1 MTIDLTDNAPR
12 ISYTVNQGVTQTSFT
27 VPFEFFDTTDLKV
40 VVDGTTKTI
49 TSHYTVSGGDG
60 STGTVTMSVTGA
72 SGGST
77 VIIYREIP
85 LSRSTDFPTS
95 GAFPIAT
102 LNTELDRT
110 VALFD
115 DRKDRIDRS
124 IRLLDTDDAATM
136 TLPTK
141 DNRKGT
147 VLGFNATTGA
157 VEAGPT
163 IANVSSLSSITS
175 NINTLGAI
183 ASNVTTVAGI
193 SSDVTTVANISSNV
207 TTVAGISSN
216 VTTVAGKASLITS
229 QFASDMS
236 LVTSDFV
243 TDMNLVTSDFVAD
256 MALVTSDFVSD
267 MALVTAD
274 FVSDLNLITSDVI
287 TDMNLLATSANVT
300 AMANLGTSTNVTNMA
315 NLNASGVISNI
326 GTVVTNLSDI
336 TNLANTLAGVDT
348 FTVTVV
354 SSGGNKFALNGATNP
369 TITLRR
375 GITYTFDQSDSSNAG
390 HPIAFKDSS
399 DNAYTTGVTSTGTPG
414 SSGAKTTFEVASDA
428 PSSLKYY
435 CTVHGNAM
443 GNTISVVDDNIGIVA
458 GSITNINTVA
468 AANSN
473 ISALNASGVI
483 TNIGTVATNVAD
495 VNSFANRYRIASSA
509 PTSSLD
515 AGDLYFDT
523 STNKLNVYSGSN
535 WQSTAEAAQR
545 TVTTHNVT
553 SAGTQTISVSYTVG
567 LVDVYLNGLKLNIAE
582 GDATA
587 SNGSSVVV
595 TSASIGDIIEVV
607 ALSAFN
613 AANYGTAASKNVGI
627 GNDNVPV
634 FTSGAADNDFLRID
648 GTSIE
653 GRSASEVLSDIGGQA
668 SLTFGI
674 ANTNAVKIDHAS
686 VASTDYAKFT
696 SNGLEGKSF
705 AEVRSDLNVAD
716 GANAYVH
723 PNHSGEVTSTAD
735 GATEIADNVVDEANL
750 KVSNTPTNGYFLS
763 AQSGNTGGLT
773 WAAVASGGA
782 WEEVAGGDFSGVTS
796 ITQSFSQ
803 DYIYRVL
810 LFNLQLDPGSG
821 NSNINYA
828 RFPAIQLNYGAGAGT
843 AVTIRHSRI
852 SLAPNS
858 TTWSNNS
865 YNTLTRAAISN
876 SNPIRA
882 NGNNSNQTSATYD
895 LYITQPS
902 ASGTYANHAWTAC
915 RWWCTS
921 WGYYDSQTG
930 YSKYSF
936 AEGAETSNTGSF
948 NLITSFKII
957 DNALTSDTFSGTYRV
972 LRIGAS

>member
-12 ISYTVNQGVTQTSFT
+12 ISYSVSQGATTTSFA

-49 TSHYTVSGGDG
+49 TTHYTVSGGNG

-72 SGGST
+72 TGGST

-175 NINTLGAI
+175 NIDTLGAI
-183 ASNVTTVAGI
+183 ASNVTTVANI

-207 TTVAGISSN
+207 TTVAGIQAN
-216 VTTVAGKASLITS
+216 ITTVAGKASLITS
-229 QFASDMS
+229 QFP
-236 LVTSDFV
+236 
-243 TDMNLVTSDFVAD
+243 
-256 MALVTSDFVSD
+256 SD

-458 GSITNINTVA
+458 GSISNINTVA
-468 AANSN
+468 AADSN

-567 LVDVYLNGLKLNIAE
+567 LVDIYLNGLKLNISE

-587 SNGSSVVV
+587 SNGTSVVV
-595 TSASIGDIIEVV
+595 TGASVGDIIEVV

-634 FTSGAADNDFLRID
+634 FTSGAVDNDFLRID

-803 DYIYRVL
+803 DYVYRVL
-810 LFNLQLDPGSG
+810 LFNLQIDPGSG

-828 RFPAIQLNYGAGAGT
+828 IFPAIQLNYGAGAGT

-852 SLAPNS
+852 SLAANS

-921 WGYYDSQTG
+921 WGYYDSATG

-936 AEGAETSNTGSF
+936 AEGAETSNTGSY
-948 NLITSFKII
+948 NLITSFKIL
-957 DNALTSDTFSGTYRV
+957 DNGLTSYPFSGTYRI

>member
-49 TSHYTVSGGDG
+49 TTHYTVSGGNG

-72 SGGST
+72 TGGST

-175 NINTLGAI
+175 NIDTLGAI
-183 ASNVTTVAGI
+183 ASNVTTVANI

-207 TTVAGISSN
+207 TTVAGIQAN
-216 VTTVAGKASLITS
+216 ITTVAGKASLITS
-229 QFASDMS
+229 Q
-236 LVTSDFV
+236 
-243 TDMNLVTSDFVAD
+243 
-256 MALVTSDFVSD
+256 FVSD

-274 FVSDLNLITSDVI
+274 FVSDLNTITSDVI

-458 GSITNINTVA
+458 GSISNINTVA
-468 AANSN
+468 AADSN

-567 LVDVYLNGLKLNIAE
+567 LVDIYLNGLKLNISE

-587 SNGSSVVV
+587 SNGTSVVV
-595 TSASIGDIIEVV
+595 TGASVGDIIEVV

-634 FTSGAADNDFLRID
+634 FTSGAVDNDFLRID

-803 DYIYRVL
+803 DYVYRVL
-810 LFNLQLDPGSG
+810 LFNLQIDPGSG

-828 RFPAIQLNYGAGAGT
+828 IFPAIQLNYGAGAGT

-852 SLAPNS
+852 SLAANS

-882 NGNNSNQTSATYD
+882 NGNGGNATSATYD

-921 WGYYDSQTG
+921 WGYYDSATG

-936 AEGAETSNTGSF
+936 AEGAETSNTGSY
-948 NLITSFKII
+948 NLITSFKIL
-957 DNALTSDTFSGTYRV
+957 DNGLTSYPFSGTYRI

>member
-12 ISYTVNQGVTQTSFT
+12 ISYSVSQGATTTSFA

-49 TSHYTVSGGDG
+49 TTHYTVSGGNG

-72 SGGST
+72 TGGST

-175 NINTLGAI
+175 NIDTLGAI
-183 ASNVTTVAGI
+183 ASNVTTVANI

-216 VTTVAGKASLITS
+216 ITTVAGKASLITS
-229 QFASDMS
+229 Q
-236 LVTSDFV
+236 
-243 TDMNLVTSDFVAD
+243 
-256 MALVTSDFVSD
+256 FVSD

-274 FVSDLNLITSDVI
+274 FVSDLNTITSDVI

-369 TITLRR
+369 TNTLRR

-458 GSITNINTVA
+458 GSISNINTVA
-468 AANSN
+468 AADSN

-567 LVDVYLNGLKLNIAE
+567 LVDIYLNGLKLNISE

-587 SNGSSVVV
+587 SNGTSVVV
-595 TSASIGDIIEVV
+595 TGASVGDIIEVV

-634 FTSGAADNDFLRID
+634 FTSGAVDNDFLRID

-803 DYIYRVL
+803 DYVYRVL
-810 LFNLQLDPGSG
+810 LFNLQIDPGSG

-828 RFPAIQLNYGAGAGT
+828 IFPAIQLNYGAGAGT

-852 SLAPNS
+852 SLAANS

-882 NGNNSNQTSATYD
+882 NGNGGNATSATYD

-921 WGYYDSQTG
+921 WGYYDSATG

-936 AEGAETSNTGSF
+936 AEGAETSNTGSY
-948 NLITSFKII
+948 NLITSFKIL
-957 DNALTSDTFSGTYRV
+957 DNGLTSYPFSGTYRI

>member
-12 ISYTVNQGVTQTSFT
+12 ISYSVSQGATTTSFA

-49 TSHYTVSGGDG
+49 TTHYTVSGGNG

-72 SGGST
+72 TGGST

-175 NINTLGAI
+175 NIDTLGAI
-183 ASNVTTVAGI
+183 ASNVTTVANI

-207 TTVAGISSN
+207 TTVAGIQAN
-216 VTTVAGKASLITS
+216 ITTVAGKASLITS
-229 QFASDMS
+229 QFASDM
-236 LVTSDFV
+236 
-243 TDMNLVTSDFVAD
+243 
-256 MALVTSDFVSD
+256 
-267 MALVTAD
+267 ALVTAD
-274 FVSDLNLITSDVI
+274 FVSDLNTITSDVI

-458 GSITNINTVA
+458 GSISNINTVA
-468 AANSN
+468 AADSN

-567 LVDVYLNGLKLNIAE
+567 LVDIYLNGLKLNISE

-587 SNGSSVVV
+587 SNGTSVVV
-595 TSASIGDIIEVV
+595 TGASVGDIIEVV

-634 FTSGAADNDFLRID
+634 FTSGAVDNDFLRID

-803 DYIYRVL
+803 DYVYRVL
-810 LFNLQLDPGSG
+810 LFNLQIDPGSG

-828 RFPAIQLNYGAGAGT
+828 IFPAIQLNYGAGAGT

-852 SLAPNS
+852 SLAANS

-882 NGNNSNQTSATYD
+882 NGNGGNATSATYD

-921 WGYYDSQTG
+921 WGYYDSATG

-936 AEGAETSNTGSF
+936 AEGAETSNTGSY
-948 NLITSFKII
+948 NLITSFKIL
-957 DNALTSDTFSGTYRV
+957 DNGLTSYPFSGTYRI

>member
-12 ISYTVNQGVTQTSFT
+12 ISYSVSQGATTTSFA

-49 TSHYTVSGGDG
+49 TTHYTVSGGNG

-72 SGGST
+72 TGGST

-175 NINTLGAI
+175 NIDTLGAI
-183 ASNVTTVAGI
+183 ASNVTTVANI

-207 TTVAGISSN
+207 TTVAGIQAN
-216 VTTVAGKASLITS
+216 ITTVAGKASLITS
-229 QFASDMS
+229 Q
-236 LVTSDFV
+236 
-243 TDMNLVTSDFVAD
+243 
-256 MALVTSDFVSD
+256 FVSD

-274 FVSDLNLITSDVI
+274 FVSDLNTITSDVI

-458 GSITNINTVA
+458 GSISNINTVA
-468 AANSN
+468 AADSN

-567 LVDVYLNGLKLNIAE
+567 LVDIYLNGLKLNISE

-587 SNGSSVVV
+587 SNGTSVVV
-595 TSASIGDIIEVV
+595 TGASVGDIIEVV

-634 FTSGAADNDFLRID
+634 FTSGAVDNDFLRID

-803 DYIYRVL
+803 DYVYRVL
-810 LFNLQLDPGSG
+810 LFNLQIDPGSG

-828 RFPAIQLNYGAGAGT
+828 IFPAIQLNYGAGAGT

-852 SLAPNS
+852 SLAANS

-921 WGYYDSQTG
+921 WGYYDSATG

-936 AEGAETSNTGSF
+936 AEGAETSNTGSY
-948 NLITSFKII
+948 NLITSFKIL
-957 DNALTSDTFSGTYRV
+957 DNGLTSYPFSGTYRI

>member
-12 ISYTVNQGVTQTSFT
+12 VSYSVSQGATTTSFA

-49 TSHYTVSGGDG
+49 TTHYTVSGGNG
-60 STGTVTMSVTGA
+60 STGTVTVSVTGA
-72 SGGST
+72 TGGST

-175 NINTLGAI
+175 NIDTLGAI
-183 ASNVTTVAGI
+183 ASNVTTVANI

-207 TTVAGISSN
+207 TTVAGIQAN
-216 VTTVAGKASLITS
+216 ITTVAGKASLITS
-229 QFASDMS
+229 Q
-236 LVTSDFV
+236 
-243 TDMNLVTSDFVAD
+243 
-256 MALVTSDFVSD
+256 FVSD

-274 FVSDLNLITSDVI
+274 FVSDLNTITSDVI

-458 GSITNINTVA
+458 GSISNINTVA
-468 AANSN
+468 AADSN

-567 LVDVYLNGLKLNIAE
+567 LVDIYLNGLKLNISE

-587 SNGSSVVV
+587 SNGTSVVV
-595 TSASIGDIIEVV
+595 TGASVGDIIEVV

-634 FTSGAADNDFLRID
+634 FTSGAVDNDFLRID

-750 KVSNTPTNGYFLS
+750 KVSNSPTNGYFLS
-763 AQSGNTGGLT
+763 VQSGNTGGLT

-803 DYIYRVL
+803 DYVYRVL

-828 RFPAIQLNYGAGAGT
+828 IFPAIQLNYGAGAGT

-852 SLAPNS
+852 SLAANS

-882 NGNNSNQTSATYD
+882 NGNGGNATSATYD

-921 WGYYDSQTG
+921 WGYYDSATG

-936 AEGAETSNTGSF
+936 AEGAETSNTGSY
-948 NLITSFKII
+948 NLITSFKIL
-957 DNALTSDTFSGTYRV
+957 DNGLTSYPFSGTYRI

>member
-12 ISYTVNQGVTQTSFT
+12 ISYSVSQGATTTSFA

-49 TSHYTVSGGDG
+49 TSHYTVSGGNG

-72 SGGST
+72 TGGST

-175 NINTLGAI
+175 NIDTLGAI
-183 ASNVTTVAGI
+183 ASNVTTVANI

-207 TTVAGISSN
+207 TTVAGIQAN
-216 VTTVAGKASLITS
+216 ITTVAGKASLITS
-229 QFASDMS
+229 Q
-236 LVTSDFV
+236 
-243 TDMNLVTSDFVAD
+243 
-256 MALVTSDFVSD
+256 FVSD

-274 FVSDLNLITSDVI
+274 FVSDLNTITSDVI

-458 GSITNINTVA
+458 GSISNINTVA
-468 AANSN
+468 AADSN

-567 LVDVYLNGLKLNIAE
+567 LVDIYLNGLKLNISE

-587 SNGSSVVV
+587 SNGTSVVV
-595 TSASIGDIIEVV
+595 TGASVGDIIEVV

-634 FTSGAADNDFLRID
+634 FTSGAVDNDFLRID

-803 DYIYRVL
+803 DYVYRVL
-810 LFNLQLDPGSG
+810 LFNLQIDPGSG

-828 RFPAIQLNYGAGAGT
+828 IFPAIQLNYGAGAGT

-852 SLAPNS
+852 SLAANS

-882 NGNNSNQTSATYD
+882 NGNGGNATSATYD

-921 WGYYDSQTG
+921 WGYYDSATG

-936 AEGAETSNTGSF
+936 AEGAETSNTGSY
-948 NLITSFKII
+948 NLITSFKIL
-957 DNALTSDTFSGTYRV
+957 DNGLTSYPFSGTYRI

>member
-12 ISYTVNQGVTQTSFT
+12 ISYSVSQGATTTSFA

-49 TSHYTVSGGDG
+49 TSHYTVSGGNG

-72 SGGST
+72 TGGST

-85 LSRSTDFPTS
+85 LSRTTDFPSS

-175 NINTLGAI
+175 NIDTLGAI
-183 ASNVTTVAGI
+183 ASNVTTVANI

-207 TTVAGISSN
+207 TTVAGIQAN
-216 VTTVAGKASLITS
+216 ITTVAGKASLITS
-229 QFASDMS
+229 QFASDM
-236 LVTSDFV
+236 
-243 TDMNLVTSDFVAD
+243 
-256 MALVTSDFVSD
+256 
-267 MALVTAD
+267 ALVTAD
-274 FVSDLNLITSDVI
+274 FVSDLNTITSDVI

-458 GSITNINTVA
+458 GSISNINTVA
-468 AANSN
+468 AADSN

-567 LVDVYLNGLKLNIAE
+567 LVDIYLNGLKLNISE

-587 SNGSSVVV
+587 SNGTSVVV
-595 TSASIGDIIEVV
+595 TGASVGDIIEVV

-634 FTSGAADNDFLRID
+634 FTSGAVDNDFLRID

-803 DYIYRVL
+803 DYVYRVL

-828 RFPAIQLNYGAGAGT
+828 IFPAIQLNYGAGAGT

-852 SLAPNS
+852 SLAANS

-882 NGNNSNQTSATYD
+882 NGNGGNATSATYD

-921 WGYYDSQTG
+921 WGYYDSATG

-936 AEGAETSNTGSF
+936 AEGAETSNTGSY
-948 NLITSFKII
+948 NLITSFKIL
-957 DNALTSDTFSGTYRV
+957 DNGLTSYPFSGTYRI

>member
-12 ISYTVNQGVTQTSFT
+12 ISYSVSQGATTTSFA

-49 TSHYTVSGGDG
+49 TTHYTVSGGNG

-72 SGGST
+72 TGGST

-85 LSRSTDFPTS
+85 LSRTTDFPTS

-175 NINTLGAI
+175 NIDTLGAI
-183 ASNVTTVAGI
+183 ASNVTTVANI

-216 VTTVAGKASLITS
+216 ITTVAGKASLITS
-229 QFASDMS
+229 Q
-236 LVTSDFV
+236 
-243 TDMNLVTSDFVAD
+243 
-256 MALVTSDFVSD
+256 FVSD

-274 FVSDLNLITSDVI
+274 FVSDLNTITSDVI

-458 GSITNINTVA
+458 GSISNINTVA
-468 AANSN
+468 AADSN

-567 LVDVYLNGLKLNIAE
+567 LVDIYLNGLKLNISE

-587 SNGSSVVV
+587 SNGTSVVV
-595 TSASIGDIIEVV
+595 TGASVGDIIEVV

-634 FTSGAADNDFLRID
+634 FTSGAVDNDFLRID

-803 DYIYRVL
+803 DYVYRVL
-810 LFNLQLDPGSG
+810 LFNLQIDPGSG

-828 RFPAIQLNYGAGAGT
+828 IFPAIQLNYGAGAGT

-852 SLAPNS
+852 SLAANS

-882 NGNNSNQTSATYD
+882 NGNGGNATSATYD

-921 WGYYDSQTG
+921 WGYYDSATG

-936 AEGAETSNTGSF
+936 AEGAETSNTGSY
-948 NLITSFKII
+948 NLITSFKIL
-957 DNALTSDTFSGTYRV
+957 DNGLTSYPFSGTYRI

>member
-12 ISYTVNQGVTQTSFT
+12 ISYSVSQGATTTSFA

-49 TSHYTVSGGDG
+49 TTHYTVSGGNG

-72 SGGST
+72 TGGST

-175 NINTLGAI
+175 NIDTLGAI
-183 ASNVTTVAGI
+183 ASNVTTVANI

-216 VTTVAGKASLITS
+216 ITTVAGKASLITS
-229 QFASDMS
+229 Q
-236 LVTSDFV
+236 
-243 TDMNLVTSDFVAD
+243 
-256 MALVTSDFVSD
+256 FVSD

-274 FVSDLNLITSDVI
+274 FVSDLNTITSDVI

-458 GSITNINTVA
+458 GSISNINTVA

-567 LVDVYLNGLKLNIAE
+567 LVDIYLNGLKLNISE

-587 SNGSSVVV
+587 SNGTSVVV
-595 TSASIGDIIEVV
+595 TGASVGDIIEVV

-634 FTSGAADNDFLRID
+634 FTSGAVDNDFLRID

-803 DYIYRVL
+803 DYVYRVL

-828 RFPAIQLNYGAGAGT
+828 IFPAIQLNYGAGAGT

-852 SLAPNS
+852 SLAANS

-921 WGYYDSQTG
+921 WGYYDSATG

-936 AEGAETSNTGSF
+936 AEGAETSNTGSY
-948 NLITSFKII
+948 NLITSFKIL
-957 DNALTSDTFSGTYRV
+957 DNGLTSYPFSGTYRI

>member
-12 ISYTVNQGVTQTSFT
+12 ISYSVSQGATTTSFA

-49 TSHYTVSGGDG
+49 TTHYTVSGGNG

-72 SGGST
+72 TGGST

-175 NINTLGAI
+175 NIDTLGAI
-183 ASNVTTVAGI
+183 ASNVTTVANI

-207 TTVAGISSN
+207 TTVAGIQAN
-216 VTTVAGKASLITS
+216 ITTVAGKASLITS
-229 QFASDMS
+229 QF
-236 LVTSDFV
+236 
-243 TDMNLVTSDFVAD
+243 
-256 MALVTSDFVSD
+256 VSD

-274 FVSDLNLITSDVI
+274 VVSDLNTITSDVI

-458 GSITNINTVA
+458 GSISNINTVA
-468 AANSN
+468 AADSN

-567 LVDVYLNGLKLNIAE
+567 LVDIYLNGLKLNISE

-587 SNGSSVVV
+587 SNGTSVVV
-595 TSASIGDIIEVV
+595 TGASVGDIIEVV

-634 FTSGAADNDFLRID
+634 FTSGAVDNDFLRID

-803 DYIYRVL
+803 DYVYRVL

-828 RFPAIQLNYGAGAGT
+828 IFPAIQLNYGAGAGT

-852 SLAPNS
+852 SLAANS

-882 NGNNSNQTSATYD
+882 NGNGGNATSATYD

-921 WGYYDSQTG
+921 WGYYDSATG

-936 AEGAETSNTGSF
+936 AEGAETSNTGSY
-948 NLITSFKII
+948 NLITSFKIL
-957 DNALTSDTFSGTYRV
+957 DNGLTSYPFSGTYRI

>member
-12 ISYTVNQGVTQTSFT
+12 ISYSVSQGATTTSFA

-49 TSHYTVSGGDG
+49 TSHYTVSGGNG

-72 SGGST
+72 TGGST

-175 NINTLGAI
+175 NIDTLGAI
-183 ASNVTTVAGI
+183 ASNVTTVANI

-207 TTVAGISSN
+207 TTVAGIQAN
-216 VTTVAGKASLITS
+216 ITTVAGKASLITS
-229 QFASDMS
+229 Q
-236 LVTSDFV
+236 
-243 TDMNLVTSDFVAD
+243 
-256 MALVTSDFVSD
+256 FVSD

-274 FVSDLNLITSDVI
+274 FVSDLNTITSDVI

-458 GSITNINTVA
+458 GSISNINTVA
-468 AANSN
+468 AADSN

-567 LVDVYLNGLKLNIAE
+567 LVDIYLNGLKLNISE

-587 SNGSSVVV
+587 SNGTSVVV
-595 TSASIGDIIEVV
+595 TGASVGDIIEVV

-634 FTSGAADNDFLRID
+634 FTSGAVDNDFLRID

-803 DYIYRVL
+803 DYVYRVL
-810 LFNLQLDPGSG
+810 LFNLQIDPGSG

-828 RFPAIQLNYGAGAGT
+828 IFPAIQLNYGAGAGT

-852 SLAPNS
+852 SLAANS

-921 WGYYDSQTG
+921 WGYYDSATG

-936 AEGAETSNTGSF
+936 AEGAETSNTGSY
-948 NLITSFKII
+948 NLITSFKIL
-957 DNALTSDTFSGTYRV
+957 DNGLTSYPFSGTYRI